1 MIKKIALKNFKS
13 FGKKQEIELKPITL
27 LFGPNSAGKSS
38 IWQSI
43 VYLEGFL
50 RSQNPDVYQTAKTF
64 GFINFNG
71 LKSILN
77 RNSTDHIID
86 LSFVTEHFINGPT
99 TYPYKII
106 SKRYVSGAWHYII
119 EKKCTLPSF
128 NLEVNLKFDTI
139 NNKVIHLEITF
150 IGFAYPIMEWL
161 VVDVRHPENIP
172 NNPLI
177 DWSFDPKLQRYFIG
191 SKTDEYAIRVP
202 LVKISDCGIP
212 YLAYFDA
219 YLMDLL
225 FGLKQDKK
233 NNYNPDKLLK
243 GMKKNCGN
251 FVSKV
256 TLENYTIP
264 FKEMDPETAKWM
276 MNDPIFNGQYLDVLS
291 MELPEEFIELVK
303 TKYNYSDEQI
313 DDLQNYFGSLFHL
326 TQDCNFNLKSF
337 FHQDKVLANKV
348 QITNE
353 PWGSP
358 ALGFDD
364 NLAYKNLNFQL
375 DNIEY
380 LGYFR
385 SVPDLNQLRIEYE
398 SPVNRSWKRVFEPRF
413 IKEINQYLEEHFPD
427 ISYLFRING
436 ETGEYEIID
445 RKTGVNVHPKSIGI
459 GISQLMPII
468 SSAVT
473 NQYQLHI
480 VEQPELHLHPS
491 LQARVPGI
499 FIDSFMKN
507 ENTYIIETH
516 SEHIIRSFQLEVAK
530 FKVSNKMKGINPDF
544 LAIYYVTKDA
554 DGNSIIKKMELNEN
568 GDFTEPWPDD
578 FFDSATDLTMERLK
592 ILSGSQSN

>member
-43 VYLEGFL
+43 IYLEGFL

-86 LSFVTEHFINGPT
+86 LSFVTEHFPDGYATYKNKYTSNRNINGELR
-99 TYPYKII
+99 KILEQTC
-106 SKRYVSGAWHYII
+106 S
-119 EKKCTLPSF
+119 LPSF
-128 NLEVNLKFDTI
+128 NLEVNFKFDAVKNRVT
-139 NNKVIHLEITF
+139 HLEITCL
-150 IGFAYPIMEWL
+150 GVAYSINEWL
-161 VVDVRHPENIP
+161 IIDKRHPENIP
-172 NNPLI
+172 DDPLKKFI
-177 DWSFDPKLQRYFIG
+177 EEWGLPGHFIG
-191 SKTDEYAIRVP
+191 NKKKEYEIRLP

-212 YLAYFDA
+212 YMAYFDA

-225 FGLKQDKK
+225 FGPRTVKK
-233 NNYNPDKLLK
+233 NGLSWAKLLNRI
-243 GMKKNCGN
+243 KKNGGN
-251 FVSKV
+251 FVSEE
-256 TLENYTIP
+256 TLKKYTL
-264 FKEMDPETAKWM
+264 FLERDTETAKRIIG
-276 MNDPIFNGQYLDVLS
+276 DLIFNGQYLDLIS
-291 MELPEEFIELVK
+291 LEPSGEFVQLLK
-303 TKYNYSDEQI
+303 TKYNYSEKQI
-313 DDLQNYFGSLFHL
+313 DNLRDYFSSLFHL
-326 TQDCNFNLKSF
+326 IQACNLNLKSF
-337 FHQDKVLANKV
+337 FHQDRILSNKV

-364 NLAYKNLNFQL
+364 NLGYKNLNFQL

-385 SVPDLNQLRIEYE
+385 SVPDLNQLKIEYE

-413 IKEINQYLEEHFPD
+413 IEEINLHLDGQFPD
-427 ISYLFRING
+427 ISYKFRIND

-491 LQARVPGI
+491 LQARVPGV
-499 FIDSFMKN
+499 FIDSFMIN
-507 ENTYIIETH
+507 ENTYIVETH

-530 FKVSNKMKGINPDF
+530 FKASNKTNGINPDF
-544 LAIYYVTKDA
+544 LGIYYVTKDS